1 MTFSKTFSFMSEQK
15 SYGLL
20 KGKKGIVFGPLDESS
35 IGWSI
40 ALAAHREGAEL
51 AISNIAIAQR
61 VGKVNQLCQMLSA
74 PFIQADATNIE
85 DLVKGFSELKEKFG
99 KIDFIVHSIGMSQN
113 IRKEKPYD
121 DLNYEWYQKTL
132 DVSGLSLHKIV
143 TAALKQDILNDYASI
158 VALTYIAAQRAY
170 SGYTDMADAKALL
183 ESIVRS
189 YGQILGKKGI
199 RINTVS
205 QSPTYTRAG
214 SGIENFDL
222 MYEHAHLLA
231 PLGNAT
237 AEECGDYVVTLLSD
251 FTRKVTMQNLFH
263 DGGYSS
269 MGFSLPILRMM
280 HEALQNDDLVAK
292 SGLED
297 VLPPHLKGGRWKL
310 KQPNE

>member
-1 MTFSKTFSFMSEQK
+1 MSEQK

-40 ALAAHREGAEL
+40 ALAAHREGAQL

-74 PFIQADATNIE
+74 PFIQADASNIE
-85 DLVKGFSELKEKFG
+85 DVMKGFSELKEQFG

-113 IRKEKPYD
+113 IRKGKPYD

-132 DVSGLSLHKIV
+132 DVSGLSLHKVV
-143 TAALKQDILNDYASI
+143 TAALRQDILNDYGSI

-183 ESIVRS
+183 ESIVRG

-237 AEECGDYVVTLLSD
+237 AEECADYIVTLLSD
-251 FTRKVTMQNLFH
+251 LTRKVTMQNLYH

-269 MGFSLPILRMM
+269 IGSSLPILRVM
-280 HEALQNDDLVAK
+280 HEALKNDDIVAK
-292 SGLED
+292 SGLEE
-297 VLPPHLKGGRWKL
+297 VLPPHLRDGKWKL
-310 KQPNE
+310 KKEA

>member
-1 MTFSKTFSFMSEQK
+1 MSEQK

-40 ALAAHREGAEL
+40 ALAAHREGARL

-61 VGKVNQLCQMLSA
+61 VGKVNQLCEMLSA
-74 PFIQADATNIE
+74 PFIQADASNYDE
-85 DLVKGFSELKEKFG
+85 VFKGFGELKETFG
-99 KIDFIVHSIGMSQN
+99 KIDFIVHSVGMSQN

-121 DLNYEWYQKTL
+121 DLNYDWYQKTL
-132 DVSGLSLHKIV
+132 DVSGLSLHKII
-143 TAALKQDILNDYASI
+143 TAALKQDILNDYGSI

-189 YGQILGKKGI
+189 YGQTLGRKGI

-222 MYEHAHLLA
+222 IYEHAHLLA

-237 AEECGDYVVTLLSD
+237 AEDCADYVVTLLSD
-251 FTRKVTMQNLFH
+251 LTRKVTMQNLYH

-269 MGFSLPILRMM
+269 MGSSLPVLRIL
-280 HEALQNDDLVAK
+280 HEALKDEELVAA
-292 SGLED
+292 SGLEE
-297 VLPPHLKGGRWKL
+297 VLPPHLRGGKWKVKKG
-310 KQPNE
+310 E